1 MQPAKN
7 IPTEQQSLYKG
18 AKLLVVDDNPDL
30 LRLIDLRL
38 KPYEFD
44 LRLAHSAEEALSI
57 LEHFSCDLLL
67 TDLKMPGMSG
77 IELFHTVHSK
87 NPLMPVIILTAHGT
101 ISEAVEAT
109 QAGVAG
115 YISKPFESGELINR
129 IIETLENTGFSR
141 NREREEDS
149 PEWFGPLLFRSNA
162 MKALMSEAK
171 TQAKTNNLLL
181 IEGEPGTGKDQFAR
195 ALHRLSLRRDAPLKQ
210 FSCAA
215 LPEHILMDEVFGFIG
230 TGTDSAPEKEGL
242 IRKANKGTLIVSD
255 YDEGSNELL
264 ASILTASVE
273 GYYAHRNG
281 ARSHRV
287 DLRII
292 GTTNAPV
299 DMTGHPAK
307 IISDAQTIN
316 ATILRLP
323 RLVDRLEDI
332 PLITNHYL
340 ANVLKRPEL
349 TFSKKAMQV
358 LMQAEWPGNVRHLLN
373 VIQQCARLTTTKIIS
388 DSIVKSRINSPL
400 YEIPPLSAAQR
411 TFERKYLTRVLKAT
425 NGNVTKA
432 AEIAKRNRTEFH
444 RLLKKHRIE
453 AQTFRQ

>member
-1 MQPAKN
+1 MQTDSKFSVGQAAR
-7 IPTEQQSLYKG
+7 YKG

-38 KPYEFD
+38 KPFEFD
-44 LRLAHSAEEALSI
+44 LKLANSAEEALSI

-77 IELFHTVHSK
+77 IELFQTVHSK
-87 NPLMPVIILTAHGT
+87 NPLTPVIILTAHGT

-129 IIETLENTGFSR
+129 IIETLEATGFS
-141 NREREEDS
+141 EDENEGS

-195 ALHRLSLRRDAPLKQ
+195 ALHRLSLRKDGPLKQ
-210 FSCAA
+210 FSCAS
-215 LPEHILMDEVFGFIG
+215 LPESILRDEVFGFIG
-230 TGTDSAPEKEGL
+230 SGTDSAPEKEGL
-242 IRKANKGTLIVSD
+242 IRKAHKGTLIVSD
-255 YDEGSNELL
+255 YDEGTNELL
-264 ASILTASVE
+264 ANILTASVE
-273 GYYAHRNG
+273 GHYAHRNG

-287 DLRII
+287 DIRII
-292 GTTNAPV
+292 GTTNSPV

-307 IISDAQTIN
+307 IISDAQSIN

-332 PLITNHYL
+332 PLIANHYL

-411 TFERKYLTRVLKAT
+411 KFERKYLTRVLKAT